1 MIAVPLACT
10 TRAIR
15 SSSNPGASAAVSV
28 PTLKSDIVS
37 MKPVESHWPV
47 LASIRRSLM
56 MRGSAT
62 PMMVSLRN
70 TTNVA
75 TSIRLTTSPL
85 RLEFSGAFAATPAID
100 VSAPAGTSDAVTA
113 EDKVSV
119 TRIPSRGRRDNCGRL
134 GPHES
139 KRRGHCLAHS
149 RTSALSPLS
158 PRVNKLSCSS
168 CHGLWRSLVAHL
180 TGGQGVAS
188 SNLVS
193 PTKWKTVTQRWPF
206 SISRRYVDG
215 APAAPAPAH
224 RSNASR
230 MSAPQQP
237 RCDGRA
243 GGARPDAPVQRSA
256 VRALALRPTQPAHD
270 ENDADDHED
279 QPDIEPRAVT
289 GHEASRDQVQALPG
303 EYPTDEK
310 SYHSDDD
317 LGGAPDSSIHSGQPT
332 LDCIITPMPM
342 SRPSTSAEASQTL
355 LDAVPATQAKGCAR
369 AFQRDKFLVAPG
381 GEVVGRFSPKTLP
394 DDPAFVDAIEA
405 LLLR

>member
-28 PTLKSDIVS
+28 PTLKSDIASIVS

-193 PTKWKTVTQRWPF
+193 PTKWKTVTQRVALFYFPQV
-206 SISRRYVDG
+206 RRG
-215 APAAPAPAH
+215 G
-224 RSNASR
+224 
-230 MSAPQQP
+230 P
-237 RCDGRA
+237 RRA

-369 AFQRDKFLVAPG
+369 AFQRKP
-381 GEVVGRFSPKTLP
+381 RS
-394 DDPAFVDAIEA
+394 
-405 LLLR
+405 